1 MTFFGLNAFDLVVFA
16 IVILSGLFALV
27 RGLVKEVLSI
37 GSWIGAMFA
46 ALYGFAW
53 VRPLANRFVSP
64 PWLADAITGLGLFV
78 VSLIVLGLLATLI
91 SRAVRR
97 TSASALDRSLG
108 FLFGLARG
116 AVIVCIAW
124 IALEW
129 ALPPP
134 EPVWLKG
141 AHTLPLVQRGADLL
155 MGMVPGH
162 ASAARPNRASAKSP
176 DGRPG
181 TGYNEGE
188 RRDMNRLIQA
198 IE

>member
-1 MTFFGLNAFDLVVFA
+1 MTLLGFNAFDLVVFA
-16 IVILSGLFALV
+16 VVALSGVFALV

-37 GSWIGAMFA
+37 VSWVGAVFA

-53 VRPLANRFVSP
+53 LRPVADRFVSP
-64 PWLADAITGLGLFV
+64 PWLADALTALGLFV
-78 VSLIVLGLLATLI
+78 VALMVLGLFATMI

-129 ALPPP
+129 AVPPP
-134 EPVWLKG
+134 EPVWLRG

-162 ASAARPNRASAKSP
+162 ARTARPNRAATTP
-176 DGRPG
+176 ETQPG
-181 TGYNEGE
+181 TGYNDSE

>member
-1 MTFFGLNAFDLVVFA
+1 MTFLGFNAFDLVVFA
-16 IVILSGLFALV
+16 VVAFSGVFALV

-37 GSWIGAMFA
+37 VSWVGAVFA
-46 ALYGFAW
+46 TLYGFAW
-53 VRPLANRFVSP
+53 LRPLADRFISP
-64 PWLADAITGLGLFV
+64 PWLADAITAVGLFV
-78 VSLIVLGLLATLI
+78 VTLIVLGLFATMI

-129 ALPPP
+129 AVPPP
-134 EPVWLKG
+134 EPMWLRG

-162 ASAARPNRASAKSP
+162 ARAARPNRAAATPEKQ
-176 DGRPG
+176 PG
-181 TGYNEGE
+181 AGYNDSE

>member
-1 MTFFGLNAFDLVVFA
+1 MTFLGFNAFDLVVFA
-16 IVILSGLFALV
+16 VVALSGVFALV
-27 RGLVKEVLSI
+27 RGLVREVLSI
-37 GSWIGAMFA
+37 VSWVGAVFA
-46 ALYGFAW
+46 TLYGFAW
-53 VRPLANRFVSP
+53 LRPFADRFVSP
-64 PWLADAITGLGLFV
+64 PWLADGLTALGLFV
-78 VSLIVLGLLATLI
+78 VTLIVLGLFATMI

-129 ALPPP
+129 AVPPP
-134 EPVWLKG
+134 EPVWLRG

-162 ASAARPNRASAKSP
+162 ARAARPNRAAATPEKQ
-176 DGRPG
+176 PG
-181 TGYNEGE
+181 TGYNDSE